1 MLKLYNFFLCKRIE
15 HFFFHV
21 QVHEGEMKELDL
33 SVINAVDLDVPQDH
47 LVFGVVQRPWHG
59 FLINGVHGNDI
70 QHYQHLINHDHNS
83 HGLLVHDFSMELLK
97 QGRCSIILLTPVFHS
112 FNKARWHGKKSSPL
126 IYSLALCVF
135 PIQCLGTEVNLFN
148 ANVSY

>member
-1 MLKLYNFFLCKRIE
+1 
-15 HFFFHV
+15 
-21 QVHEGEMKELDL
+21 MKELDL

-70 QHYQHLINHDHNS
+70 LHYKQLINHDHHS

-97 QGRCSIILLTPVFHS
+97 NGRCSILLTLVFHS
-112 FNKARWHGKKSSPL
+112 FNKARGHNEKPSPL

-135 PIQCLGTEVNLFN
+135 PRQCLGIEVNLFN
-148 ANVSY
+148 PNVIH